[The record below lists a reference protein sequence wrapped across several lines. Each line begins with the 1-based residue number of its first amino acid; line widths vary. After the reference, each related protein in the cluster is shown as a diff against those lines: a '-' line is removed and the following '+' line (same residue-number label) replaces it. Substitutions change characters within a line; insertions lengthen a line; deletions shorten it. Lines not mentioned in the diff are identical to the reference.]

1 MKKVG
6 DRFTQNGVEYVV
18 IGMDG
23 AGRAISSCR
32 PEDLKKKKGKE
43 KADEPKQEELKLDEE
58 QSVEAQEQN
67 TEA

>member
-1 MKKVG
+1 MKIG
-6 DRFTQNGVEYVV
+6 DKFTQNGVEYVV
-18 IGMDG
+18 IGTDG
-23 AGRAISSCR
+23 AGRPVSSCR
-32 PEDLKKKKGKE
+32 PEDIKKKKNKE